1 MKKALFV
8 GVCLFAIGS
17 VLAFGTPVQACLTP
31 WEGDEEVSKKPS
43 PLHAA
48 IEKGDLLQVRK
59 ALKNGADVNQ
69 KQHSVCYGH
78 ITNHG
83 STALA
88 RAISFGHKE
97 IASYL
102 IEQGAD
108 IINISDYH
116 IGYERVA
123 FVNDTSSVEKETQAE
138 KLEFPEGLD
147 QGASTLFS
155 YANTPEMVHFVANV
169 FKEKG
174 LLTQMVNHENREV
187 NNALFSNIY
196 ACKEELIKALLSHG
210 IKFSQNSGALEKA
223 VLEGRFY
230 KEKGGK
236 LTGVISESCPS
247 SFIDLL
253 MEQDLE
259 VKDSKKVKEVFLKAL
274 YEYPNLAKKMIET
287 PAYQL
292 DLNGQYDYHNL
303 TPIEVAI
310 LSKNKDLATF
320 LIQKGA
326 DVNKDAQGNTLL
338 YLAVQNKDKEM
349 VLLLL
354 ENGVDVNKD
363 AQGNTP
369 LHLAVQNSDKE
380 MALLL
385 LENGVDVNVQNR
397 KGKSALH
404 FDFVLKTDLLDKV
417 LALGGDVNLAD
428 IDGNKPYH
436 LAKRFSNPDVLAKLQ
451 PEDISKAKPCFGA
464 DVNEKDQNAQT
475 LLHKV
480 ETVDLA
486 LCLVRAGAD
495 ENAVDLNGQT
505 PLMTQ
510 IIQKNWSV
518 VRYLL
523 DIKTTNFNH
532 QDNLG
537 NTFLHYYYL
546 AGENVFYSFSKLE
559 QINVQN
565 KEGKTPLHYF
575 VEKNMDDGP
584 FLYEAKKNRSLVD
597 FNVKDNLG
605 RTPLFYLN
613 RKSPIIRFFD
623 LTVQDNLGNT
633 ALVYI
638 DDSRRFE
645 DLYHA
650 GARFGDVVNLN
661 DKELLD
667 LNEKKK
673 AQLIFKIQFLLSK
686 NDLRSLKT
694 LIVGMMNSDLKAE
707 YSSLLLEYASRY
719 KQKELYEILKEVDI
733 NAKGK
738 EDKTLF
744 QKTLS
749 SQNPN
754 IKLIETLLD
763 TGADVNEQD
772 EMGETPLHKALA
784 TQNPKEIVSLLI
796 KYGADVNIKDKE
808 GRLPIHKVLSSQMPD
823 IRLLTLL
830 LKNGAGVNEQ
840 DEMGETPLHKALAT
854 QYPNE
859 IISLLIKHGADVNIK
874 DKEGRLPIHKV
885 LSSQKPD
892 IRLLTLLL
900 ENGAD
905 VNAKD
910 KNGETPLQKALK
922 LPHSFHFSQ
931 VLLKHGAVIEN
942 DVPQKKSSDEKTP
955 DNAQNMSMNAK
966 LIFPTMLVS
975 RDTSYISML
984 LEKGLDVNSKDN
996 QGNSLLHKAIFYQN
1010 KNLLD
1015 LLIQKGADVN
1025 VKDNRGETPL
1035 ILAIKFHRL
1044 DIVRLLIE
1052 KGADV
1057 NVKDGEGF
1065 SFLYHLILLNKL
1077 DLIELAFQKGAD
1089 VNIKSR
1095 NGETPLISAIKFR
1108 KLEVIK
1114 LLLEKGSDSSLKDES
1129 GKTALDYCMA
1139 WNKCAEIEA
1148 LIVSKNH

>member
-8 GVCLFAIGS
+8 GVCLFAMGS

-48 IEKGDLLQVRK
+48 IKKGDLLQVRK

-88 RAISFGHKE
+88 RAISFGHRD

-116 IGYERVA
+116 QGNRR
-123 FVNDTSSVEKETQAE
+123 FVQMRLSDDVSSVEKETQAE

-147 QGASTLFS
+147 YGASTLFS
-155 YANTPEMVHFVANV
+155 YANTPEMVHFVAGI

-174 LLTQMVNHENREV
+174 ILTQMVNHENREV

-196 ACKEELIKALLSHG
+196 ECKEELIKALLSHG

-230 KEKGGK
+230 KDTEQKGAK
-236 LTGVISESCPS
+236 LTVVMSESCPS

-259 VKDSKKVKEVFLKAL
+259 VTDTKKVKEVFLKAL

-292 DLNGQYDYHNL
+292 DLNGKYGYRNL

-326 DVNKDAQGNTLL
+326 DVNYKDAQGNTLL
-338 YLAVQNKDKEM
+338 HLAVQNKDKEM

-354 ENGVDVNKD
+354 ENGADVN
-363 AQGNTP
+363 A
-369 LHLAVQNSDKE
+369 
-380 MALLL
+380 
-385 LENGVDVNVQNR
+385 QNR
-397 KGKSALH
+397 EGKSALH
-404 FDFVLKTDLLDKV
+404 FNFVLKTDLLDEV

-428 IDGNKPYH
+428 IDGKKPYH

-475 LLHKV
+475 PLHKV
-480 ETVDLA
+480 ETVELA
-486 LCLVRAGAD
+486 KCYVRAGAD

-505 PLMTQ
+505 PLMSQ

-518 VRYLL
+518 VSYLL
-523 DIKTTNFNH
+523 DIKTTNFAH

-546 AGENVFYSFSKLE
+546 AGENKFYSFSKLE

-575 VEKNMDDGP
+575 VEKNMDDGS
-584 FLYEAKKNRSLVD
+584 FLHEAKKNRSLVD

-613 RKSPIIRFFD
+613 RKTPIIRFFD

-638 DDSRRFE
+638 DDSRLFE

-707 YSSLLLEYASRY
+707 YSSLLLEYPSRY
-719 KQKELYEILKEVDI
+719 KQKELYKILKEVDI
-733 NAKGK
+733 NAKDK

-784 TQNPKEIVSLLI
+784 TQYPKEIV
-796 KYGADVNIKDKE
+796 
-808 GRLPIHKVLSSQMPD
+808 
-823 IRLLTLL
+823 
-830 LKNGAGVNEQ
+830 
-840 DEMGETPLHKALAT
+840 
-854 QYPNE
+854 
-859 IISLLIKHGADVNIK
+859 SLLIKHGADVNIK

-885 LSSQKPD
+885 LSSQNPD

-922 LPHSFHFSQ
+922 LPHSFLFSQ

-942 DVPQKKSSDEKTP
+942 DDPQKKSSDEKTP
-955 DNAQNMSMNAK
+955 DKAQNMSMNAK
-966 LIFPTMLVS
+966 LISPTMLVS
-975 RDTSYISML
+975 RDTSYIAML

-1065 SFLYHLILLNKL
+1065 SFLYHLILLKKL
-1077 DLIELAFQKGAD
+1077 DLIELALQKGAD

-1095 NGETPLISAIKFR
+1095 KGETPLISAIKFR

-1148 LIVSKNH
+1148 LIASKNN